1 MFNFRACDSLFL
13 LILFSKWVY
22 SFEKEIL
29 NEVNKHRFNAGIK
42 NLSLHEELQ
51 KYAKEASEVHC
62 AHVPF
67 KNYSDLEN
75 FLKPKNVG
83 WSMNPFYTRSKG
95 VDIGKSALEHFR
107 ESILLWIKAYQLP
120 TSEFSCATPENDYFG
135 AISLHFLM
143 DTKTS
148 YVGFNVNDC
157 REHNI
162 NYLLILT
169 RISSKEAYRF
179 LTDPI
184 FPEENFLELCSKE
197 AGWRTCDPELQ
208 FECIKRYKAINNQSM
223 MSPEEVFSNFTTT
236 RDKSVKKLLS
246 NAIKAVHENLL
257 RTCFPFLPL
266 FMTRIFW

>member
-1 MFNFRACDSLFL
+1 
-13 LILFSKWVY
+13 
-22 SFEKEIL
+22 
-29 NEVNKHRFNAGIK
+29 
-42 NLSLHEELQ
+42 
-51 KYAKEASEVHC
+51 
-62 AHVPF
+62 
-67 KNYSDLEN
+67 
-75 FLKPKNVG
+75 
-83 WSMNPFYTRSKG
+83 
-95 VDIGKSALEHFR
+95 
-107 ESILLWIKAYQLP
+107 
-120 TSEFSCATPENDYFG
+120 
-135 AISLHFLM
+135 M

-148 YVGFNVNDC
+148 YVRFNVNDC

-179 LTDPI
+179 PTDPI

-208 FECIKRYKAINNQSM
+208 FECINRYKAMNNQSM
-223 MSPEEVFSNFTTT
+223 MSPEKVFSNFTTT
-236 RDKSVKKLLS
+236 RDKSVKKLQS